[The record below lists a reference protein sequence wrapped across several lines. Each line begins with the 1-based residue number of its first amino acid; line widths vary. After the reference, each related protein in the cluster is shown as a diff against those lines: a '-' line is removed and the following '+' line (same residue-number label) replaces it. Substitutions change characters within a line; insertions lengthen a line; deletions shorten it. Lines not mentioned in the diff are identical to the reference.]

1 MTSVRAEA
9 VLAPAAAAIA
19 VAVPAA
25 TFARPAEVPVAV
37 PPANANAQ
45 APATAVAPIE
55 AWRRARSE
63 LERTRPRVGALLA
76 NASVLEIEATKLV
89 LGFADRADVDATE
102 KLRATIEPILAAEF
116 GGPVLLVAKVG
127 AAAAAPVVR
136 AQTVDEADAQLRDKQ
151 TREQEA
157 RRHPMI
163 QKAQD
168 LFGASIREIKTL

>member
-1 MTSVRAEA
+1 VSA
-9 VLAPAAAAIA
+9 VTA
-19 VAVPAA
+19 VASAP
-25 TFARPAEVPVAV
+25 PVPVPQPEAPPV
-37 PPANANAQ
+37 SVPANANAN
-45 APATAVAPIE
+45 AVAPAAVARSTPVE
-55 AWRRARSE
+55 AWRRARAE

-102 KLRATIEPILAAEF
+102 RLRSHIEPVLNAEF
-116 GGPVLLVAKVG
+116 AAQVRLIARQSG
-127 AAAAAPVVR
+127 AAAGPTVMR
-136 AQTVDEADAQLRDKQ
+136 AETVDEADTQRREKQ

-168 LFGASIREIKTL
+168 LFNASIREIKTP